1 MGYPDGSKAYEVI
14 LDDGSVVKARSVV
27 FWENNS
33 SKTAEVPEDSPVE
46 KVVEGEKGLEDGSY
60 DQDVDAEDEGGDD
73 QHAQ

>member
-1 MGYPDGSKAYEVI
+1 
-14 LDDGSVVKARSVV
+14 
-27 FWENNS
+27 
-33 SKTAEVPEDSPVE
+33 VE